1 VTEAVPK
8 YGATSLAVIYLMNIG
23 VIATYIPTVI
33 PIKNLKISSTYM
45 LVYIVT
51 NVNIIENKQVLK

>member
-23 VIATYIPTVI
+23 VIATYMPTVI
-33 PIKNLKISSTYM
+33 PIQNLNINSTYM
-45 LVYIVT
+45 LVYIVII
-51 NVNIIENKQVLK
+51 VNIIENKHALK

>member
-8 YGATSLAVIYLMNIG
+8 YGATSFAVIYLMNIG

-33 PIKNLKISSTYM
+33 PILKSEI
-45 LVYIVT
+45 
-51 NVNIIENKQVLK
+51 